1 MYIKIGVM
9 SNGQPIMAP
18 IEGICCERCF
28 KKKKCLLAFQ
38 EGCPDFEPADEAAA
52 LEDLGL
58 KKFLS
63 PRQQRE
69 ALA

>member
-1 MYIKIGVM
+1 MYIKIGEM
-9 SNGQPIMAP
+9 SNGQLIMAP
-18 IEGICCERCF
+18 IESICCERCF
-28 KKKKCLLAFQ
+28 FKGKCLVAFQ

-52 LEDLGL
+52 LKDLGL

-63 PRQQRE
+63 PQQQKK